1 MAKTDKRISRT
12 KRTEKSAPQTRHVK
26 KKSESGAQAA
36 RGTRRSTTSST
47 ASAAPHT
54 RRVKIKSAAAA
65 KSKKGDRRGTA
76 GATARSAARRTARS
90 TRRGA
95 TAQRTTRSTRR
106 ATARR
111 TARSTRRA
119 TEQRTTAQRTARSAR
134 RAAAQHPAHDAALD
148 TKDTALPSPSTLSV
162 KGLHKSY
169 GRKHV
174 VKGVDFSID
183 QGRVIGFLGP
193 NGAGKTT
200 IFHMLV
206 GFIRADSGI
215 IYLDGKNIG
224 KHPMYR
230 RALMGITYLP
240 QESSIFRKL
249 SVAQNIMA
257 VLQTRNDLNRAG
269 RRELLD
275 TLLERFGITE
285 VRNQRADTLSG
296 GERRRA
302 EIARA
307 LAINPKFLLL
317 DEPFTGIDPIAVG
330 EIKTIVYDLSRLG
343 IGVLITDH
351 NARDTLDITDAAY
364 IISEGV
370 IIASGSRQDII
381 RNQKAKEAY
390 FGATFDSMEM

>member
-26 KKSESGAQAA
+26 KKSESGAKAA

-76 GATARSAARRTARS
+76 GATA
-90 TRRGA
+90 
-95 TAQRTTRSTRR
+95 QRTTRSTVG
-106 ATARR
+106 ATARRSTARSTAQR

-119 TEQRTTAQRTARSAR
+119 T
-134 RAAAQHPAHDAALD
+134 AQHPAHDAALD